1 MLDQSTP
8 RTVLLLKIEIVVLAI
23 FIGYLLFFDKIIP
36 SQTQTEVKIM
46 APIVQTP
53 QVLGESTITTV
64 PTPTPSPIS
73 LPTEAL
79 ARVVTP
85 TDIITKKKSY
95 VIAVYGDSMIDTMG
109 ERLEY
114 LEHALKKNYPQTS
127 FNLYNYGVGGQNV
140 EQGLARLHSPF
151 DYQTRHYPSIT
162 SLKPDIIIL
171 GSFAYNPYFPYDRE
185 KYKKGL
191 EQLIDLA
198 KKITSDVYL
207 IAEIAPLKRDFGKGE
222 NGVNWPEIQAYEH
235 ATQIISNLETAI
247 NVASSLQIPVINV
260 FSQSQT
266 NLEKEGSKKY
276 VSSNDGIHPSIEG
289 QKFTAEEIAN
299 IIILN

>member
-8 RTVLLLKIEIVVLAI
+8 RTALLLKIEIVVLAI
-23 FIGYLLFFDKIIP
+23 FIGYLFFFDKIIP
-36 SQTQTEVKIM
+36 SQTQLKVKIM
-46 APIVQTP
+46 VPIVQTP

-64 PTPTPSPIS
+64 PTPTPSPIP

-79 ARVVTP
+79 ARVITP

-109 ERLEY
+109 EKMEY
-114 LEHALKKNYPQTS
+114 LERTLKKKYPKTE
-127 FNLYNYGVGGQNV
+127 FKLYNYGIGSQNV
-140 EQGLARLHSPF
+140 QQGIARLNDDF
-151 DYQTRHYPSIT
+151 NYQTRHYPSIT

-185 KYKKGL
+185 KYEKGL
-191 EQLIDLA
+191 KQLINLA
-198 KKITSDVYL
+198 KKTTSNVYL

-222 NGVNWPEIQAYEH
+222 NGVNWPEIQTYEH

-247 NVASSLQIPVINV
+247 NVALNLQIPVINV

-266 NLEKEGSKKY
+266 NLEKEGNKKY
-276 VSSNDGIHPSIEG
+276 VSTNDGIHPSIEG
-289 QKFTAEEIAN
+289 QKFTAGEIAN